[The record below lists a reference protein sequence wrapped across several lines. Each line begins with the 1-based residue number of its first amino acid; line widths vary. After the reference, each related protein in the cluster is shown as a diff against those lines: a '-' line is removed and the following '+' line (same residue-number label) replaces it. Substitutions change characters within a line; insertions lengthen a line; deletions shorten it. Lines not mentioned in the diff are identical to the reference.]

1 MKNLKIFAA
10 VFLAILGV
18 DAFTKNEAGVFS
30 PFNRTIRN

>member
-18 DAFTKNEAGVFS
+18 DAFAKNEAGVFS
-30 PFNRTIRN
+30 LTDDQ